1 MLSLLLLMLL
11 QHHIERTEL
20 LLIILVLP
28 ISRFSCGPVTQDGA
42 VVLLAVRCDWLL
54 FLSRVDI
61 VIRRQFE
68 ETLGRDLACRV
79 LV

>member
-1 MLSLLLLMLL
+1 MLL

-20 LLIILVLP
+20 LVILVLP
-28 ISRFSCGPVTQDGA
+28 IPRDSSSPVAQDGT
-42 VVLLAVRCDWLL
+42 VGLLTVRCDWLL
-54 FLSRVDI
+54 LLCRADI

-68 ETLGRDLACRV
+68 EALSSDLACGV